1 MNESYRRPAFVRLR
15 SPRRDYQCKMIT
27 ETQDFSVKIMEFE
40 KELDCILIGRAN
52 DSIEWLKK
60 NRNFEMDSPAI
71 NLAFLSSYSMNERT
85 NSLLSLS
92 NKLFYLTIVLA
103 VLTLLMLILTFLM
116 FSFTVYT
123 YFY

>member
-1 MNESYRRPAFVRLR
+1 
-15 SPRRDYQCKMIT
+15 
-27 ETQDFSVKIMEFE
+27 MEFE
-40 KELDCILIGRAN
+40 KELDNILSERAN

-60 NRNFEMDSPAI
+60 NKDFKMDSPAI

-103 VLTLLMLILTFLM
+103 VLTLSMLILTFLM

>member
-1 MNESYRRPAFVRLR
+1 MG
-15 SPRRDYQCKMIT
+15 
-27 ETQDFSVKIMEFE
+27 FE
-40 KELDCILIGRAN
+40 KELDCILRERAN

-60 NRNFEMDSPAI
+60 NRQFKMDSPAI

-92 NKLFYLTIVLA
+92 NRLFYLTIVLA
-103 VLTLLMLILTFLM
+103 VLTFLM

-123 YFY
+123 HFY

>member
-1 MNESYRRPAFVRLR
+1 
-15 SPRRDYQCKMIT
+15 
-27 ETQDFSVKIMEFE
+27 MEYE
-40 KELDCILIGRAN
+40 KELDNILSKRAN

-60 NRNFEMDSPAI
+60 NKGFKMESPAI

-103 VLTLLMLILTFLM
+103 VLTFLM